1 MEEDGIFF
9 SLIILLIRTKSYS
22 TRRYTRQR
30 HDDAGQ
36 RLQEWLSKIMT
47 EGKKLCILEFG
58 VGFNTP
64 SVLRWPMESLAY
76 NNDNVTIVR
85 VNLEDANLAE
95 EIPIERRVSVEEDVL
110 SVVKLLHG
118 LVQETQS

>member
-1 MEEDGIFF
+1 
-9 SLIILLIRTKSYS
+9 
-22 TRRYTRQR
+22 
-30 HDDAGQ
+30 
-36 RLQEWLSKIMT
+36 
-47 EGKKLCILEFG
+47 
-58 VGFNTP
+58 
-64 SVLRWPMESLAY
+64 MESLAY